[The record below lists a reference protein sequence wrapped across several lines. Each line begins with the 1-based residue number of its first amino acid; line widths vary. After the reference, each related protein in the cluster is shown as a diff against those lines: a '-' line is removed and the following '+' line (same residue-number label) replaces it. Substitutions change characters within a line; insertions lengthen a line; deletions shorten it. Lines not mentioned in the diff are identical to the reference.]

1 ATSSFHIYYSQE
13 ARMYTLLALAATL
26 YAATAFSFVKSPTN
40 ARAALLAVCGLALVY
55 SHPFGSLNWIAIAIG
70 ISVNILLV
78 SAFPRRAF
86 LRWVIANA
94 AIAVGFLPWAFILLE
109 RARAISRGFWL
120 PYPSPDVIYTHLYS
134 LIGGGSRVAVS
145 LLIGVAVALRSNFRA
160 SIVLL
165 CWAVVPIGL
174 ALIKSLISA
183 PLFFDRYFIGAIPA
197 LATLFALGVAHL
209 LSRLRWLTTVAA
221 AVLLAAL
228 IIGNLRYPRASHR
241 GDWRATAAYLQERL
255 QDSDCVLVY
264 PSFDITPLR
273 YYLRREFCAILPSS
287 LAEIDDQKIDAARIF
302 AVLYRP
308 KSLEI
313 KSLRATMS
321 GYGREVERFDAF
333 LVTTIEYQRVE
344 AQH

>member
-1 ATSSFHIYYSQE
+1 LGIGNIMAIYWLGALIGGRIAGVLAAAVLATSSFHIYYSQE
-13 ARMYTLLALAATL
+13 ARMYTLLALSATL
-26 YAATAFSFVKSPTN
+26 YAATAFSFVTSPTN

-70 ISVNILLV
+70 IGVNILLV
-78 SAFPRRAF
+78 SAFTRRAF

-120 PYPSPDVIYTHLYS
+120 RYPSPAVIYTHLYS

-197 LATLFALGVAHL
+197 LATLFALGVAH
-209 LSRLRWLTTVAA
+209 
-221 AVLLAAL
+221 
-228 IIGNLRYPRASHR
+228 
-241 GDWRATAAYLQERL
+241 
-255 QDSDCVLVY
+255 
-264 PSFDITPLR
+264 
-273 YYLRREFCAILPSS
+273 
-287 LAEIDDQKIDAARIF
+287 
-302 AVLYRP
+302 
-308 KSLEI
+308 
-313 KSLRATMS
+313 
-321 GYGREVERFDAF
+321 
-333 LVTTIEYQRVE
+333 
-344 AQH
+344 